1 MRKLMIGSPTCCS
14 VGLNIGRVC
23 RRCDPFHACSLAI
36 PGAVQAARIYP
47 ALSKLVASVLCGR
60 RARGKSMTSLEQALA
75 SILDLIEK
83 AKAAGNTLALATLIA
98 RKHAICAAL
107 AAPEQH

>member
-1 MRKLMIGSPTCCS
+1 VWVVEHL
-14 VGLNIGRVC
+14 
-23 RRCDPFHACSLAI
+23 
-36 PGAVQAARIYP
+36 
-47 ALSKLVASVLCGR
+47 
-60 RARGKSMTSLEQALA
+60 RGKSMTSLEQALA

-83 AKAAGNTLALATLIA
+83 AKAAGNSLTLTALIA

>member
-1 MRKLMIGSPTCCS
+1 M
-14 VGLNIGRVC
+14 V
-23 RRCDPFHACSLAI
+23 
-36 PGAVQAARIYP
+36 RIYL
-47 ALSKLVASVLCGR
+47 ALTKLVASLRMVVEYP
-60 RARGKSMTSLEQALA
+60 RGKSMTSLEQALA

-83 AKAAGNTLALATLIA
+83 AKAAGNSLALATLIA